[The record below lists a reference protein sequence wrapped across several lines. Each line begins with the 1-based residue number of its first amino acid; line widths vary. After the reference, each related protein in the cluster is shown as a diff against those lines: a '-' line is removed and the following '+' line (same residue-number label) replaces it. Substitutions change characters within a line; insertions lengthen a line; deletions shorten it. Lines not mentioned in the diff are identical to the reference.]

1 MLEKLR
7 HTIGRIVYED
17 STSSHEEVGEVS
29 RNLIPTTDNEIKR
42 PTLESMLG
50 TGGRSMTK
58 GFVNFADSKAVINLC
73 LMFILTYVL
82 LATVAFSFIFERW
95 SIIDSAYYATVTFTT
110 IGYGDVSPSTTPGKI
125 FAILFVLVGVAI
137 VGVALGIVG
146 EMALVHQ
153 EQAISKLQARGKR
166 RVITMIKGTSGS
178 MPSVSAGRG
187 VGSPFVESSSATA
200 MGDKHE
206 SKFLKGSL
214 KIIQEDGWLLFIVLL
229 LAIAIGYFENWSF
242 IDSLYYAVISMTTV
256 GYGDLHPD
264 LQLTRLFAV
273 VFLPFAVVLLAKVL
287 GGITGL
293 WMEGRADEAEQE
305 FLRRELTLADLT
317 TIDTNSDGRVSFSE
331 FLSFMLLAMQKIEKE
346 DLHDLQQLFKQLDA
360 NSNGTLDKNDLIMLA
375 ERKKQ
380 AMSQSEA
387 MSNSL
392 TPVCLC

>member
-1 MLEKLR
+1 
-7 HTIGRIVYED
+7 
-17 STSSHEEVGEVS
+17 
-29 RNLIPTTDNEIKR
+29 
-42 PTLESMLG
+42 
-50 TGGRSMTK
+50 
-58 GFVNFADSKAVINLC
+58 
-73 LMFILTYVL
+73 
-82 LATVAFSFIFERW
+82 
-95 SIIDSAYYATVTFTT
+95 
-110 IGYGDVSPSTTPGKI
+110 
-125 FAILFVLVGVAI
+125 
-137 VGVALGIVG
+137 
-146 EMALVHQ
+146 
-153 EQAISKLQARGKR
+153 
-166 RVITMIKGTSGS
+166 
-178 MPSVSAGRG
+178 
-187 VGSPFVESSSATA
+187 
-200 MGDKHE
+200 
-206 SKFLKGSL
+206 
-214 KIIQEDGWLLFIVLL
+214 
-229 LAIAIGYFENWSF
+229 
-242 IDSLYYAVISMTTV
+242 MTTV
-256 GYGDLHPD
+256 WYGDLHPD